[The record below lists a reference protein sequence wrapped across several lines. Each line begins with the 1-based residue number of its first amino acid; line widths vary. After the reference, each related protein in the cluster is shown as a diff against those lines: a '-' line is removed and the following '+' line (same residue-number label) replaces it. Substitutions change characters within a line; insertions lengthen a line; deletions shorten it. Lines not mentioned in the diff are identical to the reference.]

1 MIISRDIAE
10 EVQYW
15 YESFRIHLMNMGLKL
30 GYKQDEINDLINQFF
45 LDLLEKN
52 INPSSI
58 INPQAYL
65 AVAFKRKLIDHYRK
79 TGKNR
84 FIPTENIID
93 EPVIPSVQETLELA
107 QANTELIDKIRA
119 AYHKLPARCRKVIDL
134 KFYKGLSTEQIMA
147 QTGLSRRTVYNN
159 LFEGVKILRAELN
172 KASPSVRLSALL
184 SLLPLL
190 AGNSIYNYI

>member
-1 MIISRDIAE
+1 MVSRDISA

-30 GYKQDEINDLINQFF
+30 GYKQDETSDLVNQFF
-45 LDLLEKN
+45 LDLLEKK

-65 AVAFKRKLIDHYRK
+65 SVAFKRKLIDHYRK

-84 FIPTENIID
+84 FITTENIID
-93 EPVIPSVQETLELA
+93 EPAIPSVQETLELA
-107 QANTELIDKIRA
+107 QANTELMKQIRK
-119 AYHKLPARCRKVIDL
+119 AYQKLPARCRKVIDL
-134 KFYKGLSTEQIMA
+134 KFYKGLSTEQIVA

-172 KASPSVRLSALL
+172 GISPSAHLSAVFA
-184 SLLPLL
+184 LLPLL
-190 AGNSIYNYI
+190 AGNSMF